1 MKQKLQSY
9 SNTSWHGGWVPNRV
23 ESATEGRKQRPCPP
37 AACLWQQQRHTA
49 GRRLSQ
55 WRASELLPPPT
66 LCSPSTVRSTCPG
79 FTWTSVQV
87 ESRKSQ
93 LTGEV
98 IVGGKLLHE
107 FAMFGHWPQPCDRRA
122 VVLSVVSQYT
132 AGRHSTRHSRQGRG
146 AAEVT

>member
-1 MKQKLQSY
+1 MKVDYKSCCWGVL
-9 SNTSWHGGWVPNRV
+9 NRV

-55 WRASELLPPPT
+55 WRASEQLPPPT
-66 LCSPSTVRSTCPG
+66 LCSPSTVQSPCPS
-79 FTWTSVQV
+79 FTWPSMQV

-93 LTGEV
+93 LKGEV
-98 IVGGKLLHE
+98 IVGGSCSMNLQCL
-107 FAMFGHWPQPCDRRA
+107 AIGHSRVMEGQWCYQ
-122 VVLSVVSQYT
+122 LY
-132 AGRHSTRHSRQGRG
+132 HSTQLVDTVRGTLGWG